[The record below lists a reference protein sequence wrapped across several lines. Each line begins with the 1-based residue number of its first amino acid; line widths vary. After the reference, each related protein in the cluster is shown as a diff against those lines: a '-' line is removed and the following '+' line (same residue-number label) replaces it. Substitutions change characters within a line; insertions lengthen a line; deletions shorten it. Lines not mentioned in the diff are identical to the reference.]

1 MSPRPRAVLLTL
13 WATFVVGTLVLNLLW
28 PLPGQ
33 QDAWPWVMGLMAF
46 PVAAVLV
53 LSRRPTNGVGLALG
67 AVGTAAAVIFVLTW
81 YAVTFADAPQSR
93 FAEALAGSGYVVQF
107 AGLVALLH
115 LFPTGRP
122 MNGWHAGL
130 FTVFAWLAVGLAALM
145 PMRPGPLDVTGRP
158 NPLGVPWL
166 AVVVDDVGFGL
177 LVVFALVGLG
187 SLVARWRRAGPVER
201 NQLKWFLAGGAAVV
215 VLLLLLLTGVL
226 RGNRYLEIAGAVFAV
241 LAFWSLPAAMVVAIT
256 RYRLW
261 DIDRIIS
268 RTLSYAV
275 LVGVLGVVYVAGVL
289 GLGSLLPLQG
299 ELTVAASTLAVA
311 ALFTPLRRRVQVR
324 VDRRFNR
331 PRYDGEQQ
339 LQRFVDRLRDEL
351 DPDDLAAAVCA
362 VAAHTLQPA
371 HVSLWR
377 PHPGPGEGST
387 PPAPTSS

>member
-1 MSPRPRAVLLTL
+1 VNPGPRVVLLTV

-33 QDAWPWVMGLMAF
+33 QDAWPWVTGLMAF

-81 YAVTFADAPQSR
+81 YAVTFADAPQTR

-145 PMRPGPLDVTGRP
+145 PMRPGPLDVTVRP

-201 NQLKWFLAGGAAVV
+201 NQLKWFLAGAAAVV

-226 RGNRYLEIAGAVFAV
+226 RGNRYLEVAGAVFAV

-289 GLGSLLPLQG
+289 GLGSLLPPGRAGGRRLHPAG
-299 ELTVAASTLAVA
+299 GRTVHPTAPAGPGAGGPP
-311 ALFTPLRRRVQVR
+311 FQPPPLRRRTA
-324 VDRRFNR
+324 
-331 PRYDGEQQ
+331 
-339 LQRFVDRLRDEL
+339 
-351 DPDDLAAAVCA
+351 AAAVRRPA
-362 VAAHTLQPA
+362 AGRTRPRRPRRSSLRGGGPHAPARARHPVAT
-371 HVSLWR
+371 S
-377 PHPGPGEGST
+377 PGARRGFDTTST
-387 PPAPTSS
+387 DQ